1 MAEYLDDF
9 DNVNDVFDFDGR
21 PYLFEPDYTDV
32 QISQRDFSLSGTW
45 TQ

>member
-9 DNVNDVFDFDGR
+9 DNVDELYEFNGH
-21 PYLFEPDYTDV
+21 PYLLEPEYTDI
-32 QISQRDFSLSGTW
+32 QISQRDFSLSRTW